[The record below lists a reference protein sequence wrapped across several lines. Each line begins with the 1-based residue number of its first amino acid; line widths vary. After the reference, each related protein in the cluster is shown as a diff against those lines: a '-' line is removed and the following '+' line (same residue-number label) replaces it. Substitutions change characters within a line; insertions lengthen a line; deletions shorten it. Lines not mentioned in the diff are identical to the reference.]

1 MIKLL
6 IDTASSRIILG
17 LFQDEKILSEINEE
31 NDNQIS
37 VRIFPLIDKLFGLS
51 EIKPEMVDE
60 IIVVNGPGSFT
71 GVRIGVTIAK
81 TYAWALHKKI
91 TIISELQMMASTKT
105 SAKYRIAMIDAR
117 RNAVYAGIYDE
128 NLNSV
133 LPDQYITLNQLQ
145 SEVKKLDGSYAYVSY
160 QKFPDIDVICPDV
173 NLTMIIEKHQEDE
186 GLNPHE
192 VKPNYLKKTEA
203 EEKLGKSC

>member
-31 NDNQIS
+31 NDNQLS

-81 TYAWALHKKI
+81 TYA
-91 TIISELQMMASTKT
+91 
-105 SAKYRIAMIDAR
+105 
-117 RNAVYAGIYDE
+117 
-128 NLNSV
+128 
-133 LPDQYITLNQLQ
+133 
-145 SEVKKLDGSYAYVSY
+145 
-160 QKFPDIDVICPDV
+160 
-173 NLTMIIEKHQEDE
+173 
-186 GLNPHE
+186 
-192 VKPNYLKKTEA
+192 
-203 EEKLGKSC
+203 

>member
-31 NDNQIS
+31 NDNQLS

-128 NLNSV
+128 NLKIEFSKKIINSLVDSFQQFNLENNVKENSV
-133 LPDQYITLNQLQ
+133 KENNSSDYI
-145 SEVKKLDGSYAYVSY
+145 K
-160 QKFPDIDVICPDV
+160 
-173 NLTMIIEKHQEDE
+173 
-186 GLNPHE
+186 
-192 VKPNYLKKTEA
+192 
-203 EEKLGKSC
+203 

>member
-31 NDNQIS
+31 NDNQLS

-145 SEVKKLDGSYAYVSY
+145 S
-160 QKFPDIDVICPDV
+160 
-173 NLTMIIEKHQEDE
+173 
-186 GLNPHE
+186 
-192 VKPNYLKKTEA
+192 
-203 EEKLGKSC
+203 